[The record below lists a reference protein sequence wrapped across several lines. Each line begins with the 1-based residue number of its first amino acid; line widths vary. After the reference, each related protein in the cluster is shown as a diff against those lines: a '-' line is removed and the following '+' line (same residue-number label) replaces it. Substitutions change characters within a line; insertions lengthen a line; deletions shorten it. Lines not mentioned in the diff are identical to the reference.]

1 MLLNKS
7 EAKLIKYGPTCQSN
21 LADGAQSAP
30 LLRRFKAEKKG
41 PPGRIYYQYRN
52 IILRAAMVTIHYQC
66 RNIILRAAMVIN
78 VDVEHI
84 KMLPDLKQI
93 PGVVGW

>member
-1 MLLNKS
+1 
-7 EAKLIKYGPTCQSN
+7 
-21 LADGAQSAP
+21 
-30 LLRRFKAEKKG
+30 
-41 PPGRIYYQYRN
+41 
-52 IILRAAMVTIHYQC
+52 MVTIHYQC